1 MSPEVVEALWREA
14 RALADR
20 GAAEHSPSDTRRAL
34 VMLAIAGSG
43 GDQAAFEGEVM
54 AVHRACRALA
64 LDPIPLFDAA
74 SALVAE
80 DDLDARSVL
89 VTLARREAPPPRRPL
104 RF

>member
-1 MSPEVVEALWREA
+1 VSDAAVAELWREA
-14 RALADR
+14 RVLAER

-34 VMLAIAGSG
+34 VMLAIAGSS
-43 GDQAAFEGEVM
+43 GDQAAFEAEVA

-80 DDLDARSVL
+80 DDLDARQVL
-89 VTLARREAPPPRRPL
+89 VTLARREAPPRRPL

>member
-1 MSPEVVEALWREA
+1 MSAETVAELWREA
-14 RALADR
+14 RSLAER

-43 GDQAAFEGEVM
+43 GDLPAFEAEVK
-54 AVHRACRALA
+54 AVHKACRALA

-89 VTLARREAPPPRRPL
+89 VTLARREAPPRRPI